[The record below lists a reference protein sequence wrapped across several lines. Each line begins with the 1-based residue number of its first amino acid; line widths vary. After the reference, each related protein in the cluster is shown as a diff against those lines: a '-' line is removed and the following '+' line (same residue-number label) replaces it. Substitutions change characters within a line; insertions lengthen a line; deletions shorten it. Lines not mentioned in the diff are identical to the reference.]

1 MGSICAEMQHEFHHS
16 HQLYS
21 NKKSIEIPPRKLLDR
36 RSTAA
41 AVEFFMESPKAEA
54 AISRRFLP
62 YNNDDDEDD
71 PYSADDFRMFEFKVR
86 KCRRSR
92 SHDWMDCPFAHP
104 GEKARRRDPRK
115 YNYTGTVCAEFRKG
129 YCGKGDLCEYS
140 HGVFESWLHPT
151 RYRTEACK
159 DGKNCQRKVCFFAH
173 SARQL
178 RTPSSVCIEKLQ
190 HNCCVHCHSIT
201 NSPTSTLLCMSNLSP
216 PVSPGQNS
224 PVFISASAGQP
235 SYKDAM
241 SDLMSS
247 FKAMN
252 VNDSSQGNFPW
263 IDVNFLLDEQPRFIL
278 SPSTSSSTKFMNGN
292 SKLFMD
298 GDFCARNLMEDNSL
312 GGPDL
317 GWVNDLLT

>member
-1 MGSICAEMQHEFHHS
+1 MGSICAEMPHKFRDS

-21 NKKSIEIPPRKLLDR
+21 NKKSIEIPRRKLLGR
-36 RSTAA
+36 LSTAA
-41 AVEFFMESPKAEA
+41 AMEFFMESPKGKA
-54 AISRRFLP
+54 AIFRRFLP
-62 YNNDDDEDD
+62 YNNDDDD

-86 KCRRSR
+86 KCSRSR
-92 SHDWMDCPFAHP
+92 SHDWTDCPFAHP

-178 RTPSSVCIEKLQ
+178 RTPSSFCIEKL
-190 HNCCVHCHSIT
+190 HHHCCIHCHSIT
-201 NSPTSTLLCMSNLSP
+201 NSPTSTLLCTTNLSP
-216 PVSPGQNS
+216 GPNS
-224 PVFISASAGQP
+224 PVFNSGRA

-241 SDLMSS
+241 TELTSS
-247 FKAMN
+247 FEAMN
-252 VNDSSQGNFPW
+252 VNDFSLARKGNFPW
-263 IDVNFLLDEQPRFIL
+263 IDEQPHFIL
-278 SPSTSSSTKFMNGN
+278 SPSTSSTTKLINEHN
-292 SKLFMD
+292 KLFM
-298 GDFCARNLMEDNSL
+298 EDRRYNINEGNL